1 MREYVLNDID
11 IGMKESFSQQI
22 TDKMEDAFRNVTG
35 DENPLHFDDQ
45 YAVEIGKGKYRKHIV
60 FGMLTASFLST
71 MAGMYLPGK
80 YSLIHSIEN
89 ISFIRPVYVGDAL
102 TIEGE
107 VIEKNQELR
116 LIRIRVTIKNQDNN
130 VVSKA
135 KMKIL
140 VLR

>member
-1 MREYVLNDID
+1 MREYVLKDID

-71 MAGMYLPGK
+71 MAVMIAVTDDLELLK
-80 YSLIHSIEN
+80 FLCFSI
-89 ISFIRPVYVGDAL
+89 
-102 TIEGE
+102 
-107 VIEKNQELR
+107 VI
-116 LIRIRVTIKNQDNN
+116 V
-130 VVSKA
+130 A
-135 KMKIL
+135 K
-140 VLR
+140 